1 MRRLKCEKETIILTN
16 EDDGFY
22 DVYTFNQSL
31 QKRLRSFA
39 EKYPDDCW
47 LKGSSEDGSETYMIK
62 KGRLSLNLRP
72 PYSRI
77 GFIKQP
83 NELLK
88 NRKNNRRI
96 HRMRFKRKKPH
107 DHEEK

>member
-1 MRRLKCEKETIILTN
+1 MRRLKCEKEKIILTN

-31 QKRLRSFA
+31 QKRLRTFA

-62 KGRLSLNLRP
+62 KARLSLNLRP
-72 PYSRI
+72 PYSKDRI
-77 GFIKQP
+77 SEKSP
-83 NELLK
+83 ELSYLYK
-88 NRKNNRRI
+88 SNDTRKNIGRSL
-96 HRMRFKRKKPH
+96 
-107 DHEEK
+107 

>member
-39 EKYPDDCW
+39 EKCPDDCW
-47 LKGSSEDGSETYMIK
+47 LKGASEDGSETYMISHAEDAAVHGLFRK
-62 KGRLSLNLRP
+62 DL
-72 PYSRI
+72 
-77 GFIKQP
+77 FIKQQ

-88 NRKNNRRI
+88 NRKNNQRI

>member
-22 DVYTFNQSL
+22 DVYTFNQNL

-62 KGRLSLNLRP
+62 KARLSLNLRP
-72 PYSRI
+72 PYFKDRI
-77 GFIKQP
+77 SEKSP
-83 NELLK
+83 ELSYLYK
-88 NRKNNRRI
+88 SNDTRKNIGRSL
-96 HRMRFKRKKPH
+96 
-107 DHEEK
+107 

>member
-31 QKRLRSFA
+31 QKWLRVFSV
-39 EKYPDDCW
+39 KYPDDCW

-72 PYSRI
+72 PIPRI
-77 GFIKQP
+77 GSIKRQ

-88 NRKNNRRI
+88 NRKNNLRI

>member
-1 MRRLKCEKETIILTN
+1 LCEVHYSHA
-16 EDDGFY
+16 EDAAVHGLFRKD
-22 DVYTFNQSL
+22 L
-31 QKRLRSFA
+31 
-39 EKYPDDCW
+39 
-47 LKGSSEDGSETYMIK
+47 
-62 KGRLSLNLRP
+62 
-72 PYSRI
+72 
-77 GFIKQP
+77 FIKQQ